1 MDQEIAV
8 TQLPN
13 RDLPAIFPKD
23 RDVALETFTVPGAIQ
38 PWLDH
43 VRTEI
48 DGFAADVNTPRGR
61 RDISSFAFKVT
72 KSKTFLDGVG
82 KDLVAELKDIPKKI
96 DATRKIVRDTL
107 DAWADEVRKPLTE
120 WEKAEEARIETH
132 KQIIARITARS
143 ILLEGATAAMLK
155 DALVQTEAEEITAD
169 ACEEFLAEYQ
179 RARDNAATILRSMI
193 PLREQTE
200 ADAAELAKLRA
211 EAKAREERDRFEA
224 DMIER
229 QRDEAHRSMIHDNIR
244 NDMWD
249 RFEPDMIERQ
259 RIEKERAEKAA
270 AAKVEADRIAAERSV
285 RAEADR
291 VEREARLV
299 REAEERVAR
308 EASEAKAS
316 EAAAEAQRARDEAH
330 RSMIHDNIRND
341 MWDFVGD
348 ADAID
353 RLIEAISAGLISN
366 VTISY

>member
-1 MDQEIAV
+1 MAMDQEV
-8 TQLPN
+8 TITRPN
-13 RDLPAIFPKD
+13 GDLPALFPKD
-23 RDVALETFTVPGAIQ
+23 RDIALMTFTAPGAIQ

-82 KDLVAELKDIPKKI
+82 KDLVADLKEIPKKI

-107 DAWADEVRKPLTE
+107 DAWADEIRKPLTE
-120 WEKAEEARIETH
+120 WEAAEEARVETH

-143 ILLEGATAAMLK
+143 LCLESATAAMLK
-155 DALVQTEAEEITAD
+155 DALMQTEAEEVTPD

-193 PLREQTE
+193 PLREQAE

-229 QRDEAHRSMIHDNIR
+229 QR
-244 NDMWD
+244 
-249 RFEPDMIERQ
+249 
-259 RIEKERAEKAA
+259 IEKERAEKAA
-270 AAKVEADRIAAERSV
+270 AAKVEADRIAAERAE
-285 RAEADR
+285 RAE
-291 VEREARLV
+291 
-299 REAEERVAR
+299 AR
-308 EASEAKAS
+308 EASEAKAR

-330 RSMIHDNIRND
+330 RKMIHEDIRND

-348 ADAID
+348 ADVID
-353 RLIEAISAGLISN
+353 RLIEAISAGIISH
-366 VTISY
+366 VTITY

>member
-1 MDQEIAV
+1 MDQEV
-8 TQLPN
+8 TITRLPN
-13 RDLPAIFPKD
+13 GDLPALFPKE
-23 RDVALETFTVPGAIQ
+23 RDVALATFTGPGMIQ
-38 PWLDH
+38 PYLDH
-43 VRTEI
+43 VRREI
-48 DGFAADVNTPRGR
+48 DGFSADVNTPRGR
-61 RDISSFAFKVT
+61 RDISSFAFKIT

-82 KDLVAELKDIPKKI
+82 KELVADLKEIPKKI
-96 DATRKIVRDTL
+96 DATRKLVRDTL

-143 ILLEGATAAMLK
+143 LYLESATAAMLK
-155 DALVQTEAEEITAD
+155 DALMQTEAEEVTPD

-193 PLREQTE
+193 PLREQAE

-224 DMIER
+224 E
-229 QRDEAHRSMIHDNIR
+229 
-244 NDMWD
+244 
-249 RFEPDMIERQ
+249 MIERQ
-259 RIEKERAEKAA
+259 RIEKERAEKAREE
-270 AAKVEADRIAAERSV
+270 EARRHVIAAQAAIQ
-285 RAEADR
+285 AEADR

-308 EASEAKAS
+308 EASEAKARA
-316 EAAAEAQRARDEAH
+316 AAAEAQRARDEEH
-330 RSMIHDNIRND
+330 RKMIHEDIRND

-353 RLIEAISAGLISN
+353 RLIEAISAGIISH
-366 VTISY
+366 VTITY